1 MFEYENE
8 FGILEQ
14 FTQEDVDNRA
24 EEKGLTTEEYLAK
37 NPAVKPIAVE
47 KTNDV
52 AETGAPVAS
61 ETPAPGIG
69 VSFSDDIS
77 LDVPE
82 TKLEPGEFGK
92 YVFDKKRIEKI
103 ENRVC

>member
-1 MFEYENE
+1 MSDWLLDNE
-8 FGILEQ
+8 PL
-14 FTQEDVDNRA
+14 TQEDLAVISSAGGWDSVDEFIETKTA
-24 EEKGLTTEEYLAK
+24 SGELTAG
-37 NPAVKPIAVE
+37 

-61 ETPAPGIG
+61 ETPAPGSG

-82 TKLEPGEFGK
+82 TKLEPGDFGK
-92 YVFDKKRIEKI
+92 YVF
-103 ENRVC
+103 